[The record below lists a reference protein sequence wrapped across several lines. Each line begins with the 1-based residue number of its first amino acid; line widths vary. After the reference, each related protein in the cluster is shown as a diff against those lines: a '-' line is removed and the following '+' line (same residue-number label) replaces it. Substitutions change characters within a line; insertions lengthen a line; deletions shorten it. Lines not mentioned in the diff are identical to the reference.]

1 MISYIKSE
9 YFRIFRNKWTYLFIL
24 LCSGLLVSSNVVL
37 TMVKASE
44 KNFPYATTK
53 FALSMFYSNFPIV
66 FILCIAITA
75 MVFGNEHTNHT
86 MKNSVSYGISRGDI
100 FFGKLIVEVVY
111 SILAFV
117 IIGALDIGFAYLL
130 LDNSGVD
137 YMLLLLKACAA
148 AFPLFLVAI
157 AITNSFLFTIESTG
171 ASNAASVGLLLAFPL
186 VCNMLGM
193 KFTFFM
199 ELAKLLP
206 WNMIYYLGFD
216 MEKFQPILLWGG
228 RNGYGYYWLIACVE
242 IIIVSVIGFVLFKKK
257 EIK

>member
-9 YFRIFRNKWTYLFIL
+9 YFRIFRNKWTYFFIL
-24 LCSGLLVSSNVVL
+24 LCSVLLVSSNVVL
-37 TMVKASE
+37 AMVNASE

-53 FALSMFYSNFPIV
+53 FATSMFYSNFPIV

-75 MVFGNEHTNHT
+75 MVFGNEYTNHT

-100 FFGKLIVEVVY
+100 YFGKFIVEVMY
-111 SILAFV
+111 SILAFL
-117 IIGALDIGFAYLL
+117 IIGAIDIGFAYLL
-130 LDNSGVD
+130 LENSGVD
-137 YMLLLLKACAA
+137 YLFLLLRACAA

-157 AITNSFLFTIESTG
+157 AVTNSFLFTIESTG

-206 WNMIYYLGFD
+206 WNMIYYIRFD

-228 RNGYGYYWLIACVE
+228 RTGYGYYWMIAFIE
-242 IIIVSVIGFVLFKKK
+242 IIIVSVIGFVIYKKK